1 MNSFVKIYE
10 VVSKIP
16 KGKVST
22 YKLVAKT
29 AGIKN
34 PRVVGFALNANKNP
48 EDIPC
53 HRVVKSN
60 GYLAKGYAFG
70 GIDAQEKKLRNEGVF
85 FSKKY
90 LVDLKKCLY

>member
-1 MNSFVKIYE
+1 MKTFVKIYE

-34 PRVVGFALNANKNP
+34 PRIVGFALNANKNP
-48 EDIPC
+48 KDIPC
-53 HRVVKSN
+53 HRVVKDS

-70 GIDAQEKKLRNEGVF
+70 GIDAQEKKLQEEGVLF
-85 FSKKY
+85 LKKY
-90 LVDLKKCLY
+90 FVDLEKCLY